1 MTKPEINISVKQN
14 LNLCLNENR
23 LQVIVLKTLEAE
35 GIVSSAE
42 IGLVITDSKTIQ
54 KLNRT
59 YRGDDKSTDVLA
71 FHMTPSTNQKTEHPF
86 VDPPDGVHH
95 LGEVVISY
103 PQAVKQAQQQGNSIE
118 RELALLIVHGVLH
131 LLGYDHELPLEDQQ
145 MRTKERQRGRTR
157 HTNRV
162 QDGSRIPDM

>member
-1 MTKPEINISVKQN
+1 MTKPEINISIKQN
-14 LNLCLNENR
+14 LNLCLNANQ
-23 LQVIVLKTLEAE
+23 LQKIVLKTLDSE
-35 GIVSSAE
+35 GIVSPAE
-42 IGLVITDSKTIQ
+42 IGLVITDSKTIR

-71 FHMTPSTNQKTEHPF
+71 FHMVPSSNQKTEPPF
-86 VDPPDGVHH
+86 IDPPDGIHH

-131 LLGYDHELPLEDQQ
+131 LLGYDHELPHENQQ
-145 MRTKERQRGRTR
+145 MRAQE
-157 HTNRV
+157 NEILEIL
-162 QDGSRIPDM
+162 DSN

>member
-14 LNLCLNENR
+14 LNICLNENQ
-23 LQVIVLKTLEAE
+23 LQEIVLKTLEIE
-35 GIVSSAE
+35 GIVSAAE
-42 IGLVITDSKTIQ
+42 MGLVITDNKTIQ

-71 FHMTPSTNQKTEHPF
+71 FHMVPSKNQEVESPF
-86 VDPPDGVHH
+86 VDPPDGIHH

-118 RELALLIVHGVLH
+118 RELSLLIVHGVLH
-131 LLGYDHELPLEDQQ
+131 LLGYDHELPHENQQ
-145 MRTKERQRGRTR
+145 MRAKENKILEVLDFT
-157 HTNRV
+157 
-162 QDGSRIPDM
+162 

>member
-1 MTKPEINISVKQN
+1 MMRWWGQIMTKPEINISVKQN

-131 LLGYDHELPLEDQQ
+131 LLGYDHELPHENQQ
-145 MRTKERQRGRTR
+145 MRAKENEILGILDS
-157 HTNRV
+157 N
-162 QDGSRIPDM
+162 